1 MERQEFLKSLGL
13 GFFAVCAGSCL
24 SACGGK
30 DETGTPAP
38 SPGPGTPPIA
48 VGNKVTV
55 NMSTMPNVGDSTK
68 LNGVLFFR
76 MTAGTTAASFV
87 ATEAICPHQGGN
99 LDWIQN
105 QSLIQCN
112 LHQAQFTS
120 SGAVTRGPQN
130 SSGSVRALKIYALVV
145 ENNTSLTATVS

>member
-13 GFFAVCAGSCL
+13 GLFAVCAGSCL
-24 SACGGK
+24 SACGGS
-30 DETGTPAP
+30 DEVGTP
-38 SPGPGTPPIA
+38 SNPGNNQPPIA

-68 LNGVLFFR
+68 LNGVLFIR
-76 MTAGTTAASFV
+76 IAAGSTATSFV
-87 ATEAICPHQGGN
+87 ATEAICPHQGGG
-99 LDWIQN
+99 LDWLQGQN
-105 QSLIQCN
+105 LIQCN

-120 SGAVTRGPQN
+120 SGTVTRGP
-130 SSGSVRALKIYALVV
+130 STGGGVRALRIYPLAI